1 MEVSTWCSEH
11 NLPPPTDG
19 GDVPAE
25 TAIYFAV
32 CLSRRVRDL
41 PADVVACLIML
52 TRGSVIAEA

>member
-1 MEVSTWCSEH
+1 VEVSTWCDNH

-32 CLSRRVRDL
+32 CLSKRVRDL
-41 PADVVACLIML
+41 PAEVVACLIML
-52 TRGSVIAEA
+52 TQGVVAAEA